1 MNLDSFGLE
10 AIDGE
15 HGPAMLWAYQEL
27 LKYAQ
32 LVKSDDITDVQS
44 VHIPRPSS
52 DEWHNL
58 GVFLRGPFHPGCKV
72 SFNPWVNCHSIE
84 PKLKSLF
91 SPIMDETGGTCS
103 PFLTGNSPSRGS
115 ICAWGGRG
123 TVCFLNSIIGAYS
136 NPESFSTSLAS
147 AITGKTV
154 MHGLLLESNR
164 APELS
169 VRFEG
174 EDEVDSSLLGF
185 QLSKVVNGRFTK
197 IIGLRRGL
205 DEMRRFA
212 SSFNHD
218 GRQPM
223 FQLGGERDDDT
234 ITIDLDEIDCYEPPF
249 IPEEAV
255 LLFGCPHLSEQQIN
269 TIAKNIADRILTQH
283 RAFFYTSSLCIDKSP
298 KTGSVL
304 SHAGTIRVSTCPI
317 ADRED
322 WDGKEVFSDNA
333 MLVESLH
340 NDGCRA
346 TFLPSSL
353 LMNKLIS

>member
-1 MNLDSFGLE
+1 MNLDSFGIE

-15 HGPAMLWAYQEL
+15 HGPAMLWAYEEL
-27 LKYAQ
+27 LKYAH
-32 LVKSDDITDVQS
+32 LVKSNHIIDVRS
-44 VHIPRPSS
+44 VHMPRPSS
-52 DEWHNL
+52 DEWSKL
-58 GVFLRGPFHPGCKV
+58 GVFLREPFHPRCKV
-72 SFNPWVNCHSIE
+72 SFNPWVNCHSVE
-84 PKLKSLF
+84 PKLNQLLS
-91 SPIMDETGGTCS
+91 STMDETGGTCS
-103 PFLTGNSPSRGS
+103 PFLVGNSPSRGS

-123 TVCFLNSIIGAYS
+123 AVCFLNSIIGAYT
-136 NPESFSTSLAS
+136 NTESFSTSLAS

-164 APELS
+164 APEVS
-169 VRFEG
+169 VRIEG

-185 QLSKVVNGRFTK
+185 QLSKVVNGRPTK
-197 IIGLRRGL
+197 FIGLRRGL

-218 GRQPM
+218 GRQPI
-223 FQLGGERDDDT
+223 FQLGRERDDDT

-249 IPEEAV
+249 VPDEAV

-269 TIAKNIADRILTQH
+269 TIAKIIADRNITRH
-283 RAFFYTSSLCIDKSP
+283 RAFFYTSRLCIDKSP

-304 SHAGTIRVSTCPI
+304 SDAGSIRISTCPM
-317 ADRED
+317 ADREE